1 VVQWKHEH
9 YDEESRCMHT
19 SHSSINSY
27 LYCGKA
33 FELEK
38 IKKFPSPPAWWLL
51 GGSAVHTATEWID
64 TDDWDGS
71 PEEAFHYAFHLECQ
85 EARESGWEDESQWRT
100 AGWGKNQQGYEHWA
114 QKGPVYVRQWAD
126 RVQTWAHVELDVST
140 TLPSG
145 IEIKGFID
153 RVSQFGSLYE
163 IVDLKT
169 GSTRPDSDQQLGVYS
184 VLLKE
189 HIKKTRGLHP
199 DLVTVNAFN
208 YMFKDDEF
216 YEVDVSN
223 WTLDTVDK
231 LAQEWK
237 NGVEASVFLPN
248 RGSKCGR
255 CGVADA
261 CYLQSGDT
269 EVTRVF
275 DSLNP
280 NYEG

>member
-1 VVQWKHEH
+1 
-9 YDEESRCMHT
+9 MHT

-38 IKKFPSPPAWWLL
+38 IKKYESPPAWWLL
-51 GGSAVHTATEWID
+51 GGSAVHTATEWLD
-64 TDDWDGS
+64 TDGWDGS

-85 EARESGWEDESQWRT
+85 EARESGWEDDSQWRM
-100 AGWGKNQQGYEHWA
+100 AGYGNNKQGYEHWA
-114 QKGPVYVRQWAD
+114 HKGPLYVRQWAELAWCD
-126 RVQTWAHVELDVST
+126 NWDSTLVELDVST
-140 TLPSG
+140 VLPSG
-145 IEIKGFID
+145 IEIRGFVD
-153 RVSQFGSLYE
+153 RVGMDHTRGMYE
-163 IVDLKT
+163 IIDMKT
-169 GSTRPDSDQQLGVYS
+169 STSRPESDQQLGIYS
-184 VLLKE
+184 VLVELALPGVSFGK
-189 HIKKTRGLHP
+189 
-199 DLVTVNAFN
+199 ASN
-208 YMFKDDEF
+208 YMFKDNEF
-216 YEVDVSN
+216 YEMDVSN

-237 NGVEASVFLPN
+237 NGVEASVFLPS
-248 RGSKCGR
+248 RGSKCFR

-269 EVTRVF
+269 EVTRVY

>member
-1 VVQWKHEH
+1 
-9 YDEESRCMHT
+9 MHT

-85 EARESGWEDESQWRT
+85 EARESGWEDDTQWRT

-114 QKGPVYVRQWAD
+114 QKGPLYVRQWAD
-126 RVQTWAHVELDVST
+126 AGEVWDYVELDVST
-140 TLPSG
+140 VLPSG
-145 IEIKGFID
+145 IEIRGYVD
-153 RVSQFGSLYE
+153 RVLVGVDPLGIKWSSVY
-163 IVDLKT
+163 DLKT
-169 GSTRPDSDQQLGVYS
+169 GSSRPDSDQQLGVYS
-184 VLLKE
+184 VLTAHKLGSNVFE
-189 HIKKTRGLHP
+189 
-199 DLVTVNAFN
+199 AFN

-269 EVTRVF
+269 EVTRVY

>member
-1 VVQWKHEH
+1 
-9 YDEESRCMHT
+9 MHT

-38 IKKFPSPPAWWLL
+38 IKKYPSPPAWWLL
-51 GGSAVHTATEWID
+51 GGSAVHTATEWLD
-64 TDDWDGS
+64 TDGWDGS
-71 PEEAFHYAFHLECQ
+71 PEEAFHYAFYLECQ
-85 EARESGWEDESQWRT
+85 EARESGWEDESVWRT
-100 AGWGKNQQGYEHWA
+100 AGWGKNQQGFEHWS
-114 QKGPVYVRQWAD
+114 QKGAQYVSQWAD
-126 RVQTWAHVELDVST
+126 REWRWDHVELDVST

-153 RVSQFGSLYE
+153 RVREVDHGQFSL
-163 IVDLKT
+163 VDLKT
-169 GSTRPDSDQQLGVYS
+169 GSTRPDSDQQLGVYA
-184 VLLKE
+184 VLFQQWLKTNKPGYCTPE
-189 HIKKTRGLHP
+189 ADVI
-199 DLVTVNAFN
+199 AAN

-216 YEVDVSN
+216 YEVDVSH

-248 RGSKCGR
+248 RGSKCFR

-269 EVTRVF
+269 EVTRVY